1 MNALTKARDSI
12 AELLDAMRRT
22 SQARMATEAR
32 QRQQPAPAPRA
43 TTLYACG
50 RVWQV
55 LDADTGRLLAHRPS
69 MHEAAELATRL
80 ELGLQLHH

>member
-1 MNALTKARDSI
+1 MNALTKARESI
-12 AELLDAMRRT
+12 AELLDAMRHT
-22 SQARMATEAR
+22 SQARMATQAR

>member
-12 AELLDAMRRT
+12 AELVEALRQT
-22 SQARMATEAR
+22 SQARMAAQVR

-50 RVWQV
+50 RDWQV
-55 LDADTGRLLAHRPS
+55 LDADTGRLLAWRQS
-69 MHEAAELATRL
+69 QHEAAELATRL